1 MLEAALSHFG
11 FTELP
16 FSSDWRGEIFESK
29 DFRDTRTAVDSAIER
44 HSKLLVTAPI
54 GAGKTEAA
62 DEAIRRAKERWD
74 RTAEE
79 PLLVVPLLARAKNQ
93 LTVSAVEDTLHDAL
107 GISGS
112 SRREVRAR
120 RLHQAL
126 ESRLASGGRVALV
139 IDEAHDLTARV
150 LRELKTLHELRS
162 STGRPLFAM
171 ILVAQDTIRSFMKI
185 HALHLWQRIRVHE
198 LKGLRR
204 DEIEPYLRLKLEEAG
219 APKTFSPDAIGAVKK
234 SQATWLPLDLNQLCQ
249 QALHDAWR
257 RGEKQVSAETVEIVL
272 RPNLLFALMKQ
283 KGLSQNELAGV
294 SGVPASTLSTFF
306 TRPEEMSAQKRE
318 EVRSKLVAGLTKT
331 AAREPDKSRMVIG
344 TPVDGA
350 KGKAA

>member
-1 MLEAALSHFG
+1 MLEAALDHFG
-11 FTELP
+11 FRELP

-29 DFRDTRTAVDSAIER
+29 DFRDTRTAVESAIER
-44 HSKLLVTAPI
+44 HSKLLITAPI
-54 GAGKTEAA
+54 GSGKTEAA
-62 DEAIRRAKERWD
+62 EEAIRRAKERWD

-107 GISGS
+107 GITGS

-126 ESRLASGGRVALV
+126 EARLASGGRVALL

-162 STGRPLFAM
+162 STGRPLFAL

-204 DEIEPYLRLKLEEAG
+204 DEIEPYIRLKLEESG
-219 APKTFSPDAIGAVKK
+219 APKAFSPEAIGAVKK
-234 SQATWLPLDLNQLCQ
+234 SQATWLPLDLNQVCQ
-249 QALHDAWR
+249 QAITDAWR
-257 RGEKQVSAETVEIVL
+257 RGEKQVSAETIEIVL
-272 RPNLLFALMKQ
+272 RPNLLFTLMKQ
-283 KGLSQNELAGV
+283 KGLSQNELASLAGI
-294 SGVPASTLSTFF
+294 SSSAASSFF
-306 TRPEEMSAQKRE
+306 KHPETMSRERRE
-318 EVRSKLVAGLTKT
+318 EIRAKLLAGLERAERKDPN
-331 AAREPDKSRMVIG
+331 RERS
-344 TPVDGA
+344 DGSQLVP
-350 KGKAA
+350 GRKAAAA